1 METEI
6 INLLRNENKLSDAT
20 INEINNIEID
30 EFFDSVKELGS
41 EEAEHIK
48 KDRIKD
54 GLNTKFIGRDIFVF
68 KEVMSTN
75 TVAKFFAENG
85 SRDGT
90 VIISEK
96 QTNAKGRTGKAWESP
111 LGGVW
116 LSIVLNPYVDQTKLP
131 IITLA
136 TGLAVEKTFERLGIT
151 NAEIKWPNDILI
163 NDKKVCGVLI
173 ESIAKFNSIEH
184 VIVGVGIDV
193 NLDIESLPEEL
204 QDGTTSLNVE
214 TGEEI
219 DENLVIRT
227 FLEEFEKVCNTFI
240 KEDYESILKEWR
252 KHAYTIGKNVEIR
265 EPFGKTYEGYVVGI
279 DKQGVLV
286 IEKPDGELKK
296 VISGECIIKK

>member
-6 INLLRNENKLSDAT
+6 INLLKKEGKLSDET
-20 INEINNIEID
+20 IKEISNIEIHD
-30 EFFDSVKELGS
+30 FFDSVKELGN
-41 EEAEHIK
+41 EETEHIK
-48 KDRIKD
+48 KEKIQD
-54 GLNTKFIGRDIFVF
+54 GLNTKFIGKDIFIF

-75 TVAKFFAENG
+75 TVAKFFAENNIG
-85 SRDGT
+85 DGA

-96 QTNAKGRTGKAWESP
+96 QTNAKGRSGKPWESP

-116 LSIVLNPYVDQTKLP
+116 LSIIINPYVDQSKLP

-136 TGLAVEKTFERLGIT
+136 TGLAVERTFERLGIT

-163 NDKKVCGVLI
+163 NDKKVCGVLT
-173 ESIAKFNSIEH
+173 EAIAKFNSIEH

-193 NLDIESLPEEL
+193 NLDVNELPKDL
-204 QDGTTSLNVE
+204 QEGTTSLNLE

-219 DENLVIRT
+219 DENLIIKI
-227 FLEEFEKVCNTFI
+227 FLEEFEKICETFI
-240 KEDYESILKEWR
+240 NEDYDTILKEWR
-252 KHAYTIGKNVEIR
+252 KHSYTIGKNVEIR

-279 DKQGVLV
+279 DKHGVLI

-296 VISGECIIKK
+296 VISGECIIKN

>member
-6 INLLRNENKLSDAT
+6 INLLRNEKKLSDET
-20 INEINNIEID
+20 IDEINNIEID

-41 EEAEHIK
+41 AETDHIK
-48 KDRIKD
+48 KDKIQD
-54 GLNTKFIGRDIFVF
+54 GLNTEFIGRDIYIF

-85 SRDGT
+85 CRDGT

-96 QTNAKGRTGKAWESP
+96 QTNAKGRSGKAWESP

-184 VIVGVGIDV
+184 VIVGVGIDA

-214 TGEEI
+214 TGKEI
-219 DENLVIRT
+219 DENLLIKT
-227 FLEEFEKVCNTFI
+227 FLEEFEKVCRTFI
-240 KEDYESILKEWR
+240 RENYESILKEWR

-279 DKQGVLV
+279 DKQGVLI

>member
-6 INLLRNENKLSDAT
+6 INLLRNENKLSDST
-20 INEINNIEID
+20 ISEINSIEID

-41 EEAEHIK
+41 NETEHIK
-48 KDRIKD
+48 KDKIQE
-54 GLNTKFIGRDIFVF
+54 GLNTKFIGRDIYIF

-75 TVAKFFAENG
+75 TLAKFFAENG
-85 SRDGT
+85 SKDGT

-96 QTNAKGRTGKAWESP
+96 QTNAKGRSGKAWESP

-214 TGEEI
+214 TGKEI
-219 DENLVIRT
+219 DENTVIRT